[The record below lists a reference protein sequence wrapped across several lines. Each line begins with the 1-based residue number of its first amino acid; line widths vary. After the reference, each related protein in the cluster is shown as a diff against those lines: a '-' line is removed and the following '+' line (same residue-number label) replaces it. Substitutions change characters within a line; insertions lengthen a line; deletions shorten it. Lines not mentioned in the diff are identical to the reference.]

1 METETTPS
9 ERREK
14 LIDVIVCPFG
24 WLRFNEPLFRH
35 WDRLPQKA
43 RDVLKQLKSSDI
55 ENDNWHL
62 R

>member
-1 METETTPS
+1 MTPS
-9 ERREK
+9 ERREN
-14 LIDVIVCPFG
+14 LIDLIICPFG
-24 WLRFNEPLFRH
+24 WLRCGEPLFRH

-43 RDVLKQLKSSDI
+43 RDAAKELKSSDI